1 MHVFTACIDVVS
13 VVQDLLSQNDQFCI
27 FLQGGKH
34 SRLIVD
40 PIMSLLNSAG
50 MMENDHE
57 GADICGRG
65 EKAVEKSS
73 HNGKHLVNYVSPK
86 TWFIG

>member
-1 MHVFTACIDVVS
+1 
-13 VVQDLLSQNDQFCI
+13 
-27 FLQGGKH
+27 
-34 SRLIVD
+34 
-40 PIMSLLNSAG
+40 MSLLNSAG